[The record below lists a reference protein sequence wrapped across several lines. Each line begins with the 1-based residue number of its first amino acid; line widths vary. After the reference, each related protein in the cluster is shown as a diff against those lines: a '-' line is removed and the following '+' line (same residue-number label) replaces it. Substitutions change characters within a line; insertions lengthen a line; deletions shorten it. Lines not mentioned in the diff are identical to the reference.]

1 MKFND
6 RFKEIISE
14 WHYTDDPARDYDE
27 YNAEQ
32 ERALFKEFEDESYA
46 NATSDFVVTFKK
58 DQDRYVIVVDQIVTS
73 FGISDRIL
81 ESAGISSSDTIEVLG
96 VTIGYTIYDA
106 YDPDNCYINDID
118 DFYPEDV
125 TVNDTSVSDRS
136 FFDTELWEY
145 IEEAIKEEFIQ
156 GHSSNDIWEDWVSR
170 R

>member
-58 DQDRYVIVVDQIVTS
+58 DQDGYVIVVDQIDTS
-73 FGISDRIL
+73 IVISDRIL
-81 ESAGISSSDTIEVLG
+81 ESAGVSSSDTIEVLG
-96 VTIGYTIYDA
+96 VNIGYTINDA

-118 DFYPEDV
+118 EFEPEDA
-125 TVNDTSVSDRS
+125 TINDTPVSDS

-156 GHSSNDIWEDWVSR
+156 DRSSNDIWEDWVSR